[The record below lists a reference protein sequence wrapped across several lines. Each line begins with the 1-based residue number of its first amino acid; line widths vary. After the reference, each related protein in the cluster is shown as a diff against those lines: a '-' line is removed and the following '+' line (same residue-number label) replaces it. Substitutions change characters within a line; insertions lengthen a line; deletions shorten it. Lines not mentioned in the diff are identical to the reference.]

1 MTFDVRGPGQAGAY
15 DASQRPAPA
24 PRPSAAGFAR
34 VYELEE
40 ARARR
45 AADPPAIAG
54 DRIPAE
60 VWDEVDAAARLV
72 EQLHAEGRSVMFDTD
87 RLNGTVVASLLEP
100 DGAIAPV
107 ELQDAID
114 PAALR
119 TSLASPL
126 GPARSA

>member
-1 MTFDVRGPGQAGAY
+1 
-15 DASQRPAPA
+15 
-24 PRPSAAGFAR
+24 
-34 VYELEE
+34 
-40 ARARR
+40 
-45 AADPPAIAG
+45 
-54 DRIPAE
+54 
-60 VWDEVDAAARLV
+60 
-72 EQLHAEGRSVMFDTD
+72 MFDTD